1 MGDIADMM
9 IDGTLCQGCGVYLE
23 DESYGVARYCAA
35 CQDDSNDTPI
45 HRRYGPNAVK
55 VNCPKCQRRV
65 KEVGLADHLRDKH
78 GVQSR

>member
-23 DESYGVARYCAA
+23 SESFGVARYCAG
-35 CQDDSNDTPI
+35 CKQGQHGI
-45 HRRYGPNAVK
+45 GMQVGPNAIK

-65 KEVGLADHLRDKH
+65 KEIGLAQHLRDKH
-78 GVQSR
+78 GT